1 MNGVSYNWYLGVKQS
16 ISDAGANPSAISS
29 AVSDY
34 LTAHPVSINSLEA
47 TKVTTDSTHRFTTD
61 TLANKLAGIEAG
73 AASLTTVKAD
83 TQVAGAITHST
94 SSHAPIDAQ
103 KNSDIT
109 KAEIEAKLTGEISSH
124 SHAGGG
130 GLTHAQ
136 VLTRNFIGC

>member
-1 MNGVSYNWYLGVKQS
+1 MNLTIIEALRTNST
-16 ISDAGANPSAISS
+16 NPSAIAS

-34 LTAHPVSINSLEA
+34 LTAHPVTIDSLAA

-61 TLANKLAGIEAG
+61 TLASKLAGIEAG
-73 AASLTTVKAD
+73 AASLSTVKAD
-83 TQVAGAITHST
+83 TQIAGAISHST

-124 SHAGGG
+124 SHAA
-130 GLTHAQ
+130 LS
-136 VLTRNFIGC
+136 

>member
-1 MNGVSYNWYLGVKQS
+1 MNLTIIEALRTNST
-16 ISDAGANPSAISS
+16 NPSAIAS

-34 LTAHPVSINSLEA
+34 LTAHPVTIDSLAA

-61 TLANKLAGIEAG
+61 TLASKLAGIEAG

-124 SHAGGG
+124 SHAGGS
-130 GLTHAQ
+130 GLTQAE
-136 VLTRNFIGC
+136 VLTRNFLSC